1 MARPGNG
8 EPHGNQEF
16 SGSHPE
22 FCQLIRDSPEKRHM
36 ADYDP
41 LSRFARHEVLTAIDL
56 AEDMIRELQAFNI
69 KDKRAFSVWI
79 TMKNRAN

>member
-1 MARPGNG
+1 MEIRN
-8 EPHGNQEF
+8 F
-16 SGSHPE
+16 PE
-22 FCQLIRDSPEKRHM
+22 AIQSFANSFVILQEKRHM

-69 KDKRAFSVWI
+69 KDKRTFSVWI